1 MDAKLRALPPIEA
14 VAFFKQ
20 KGHTLSFAWQDVWQE
35 EHSKAFTVAKMM
47 NVSLLNDTR
56 AILDR
61 AIADGLTFEEFRA
74 EVKPKLVAAG
84 WWGKQEMKD
93 PATGEIKKVQL
104 GSNKR
109 LRTIFRTNIRMSY
122 SVGKWQK
129 AQSNKAALPYARYD
143 AVDDNITRYQHRMW
157 DNIILHID
165 HPWWDT
171 HWPLNGWHC
180 RCDVILYSL
189 DMLSRRGLKVS
200 KDPPQGKMREFVNKR
215 TGETML
221 IEDGLDPAFAYNPG
235 KAPMRGI
242 TAKPIGTPRND
253 EQTTNAITEF
263 LAGFGSGLFIDKGDW
278 PIAINKGL
286 FQNQNNEM
294 VLPNDISPD
303 DLALIAT
310 VLKTAIPEWLWHFD
324 EKAGT
329 HRLKRRFTK
338 ALDNRKVT
346 IDFKDGVWTVEIV
359 KTQ

>member
-1 MDAKLRALPPIEA
+1 MEAKLRALPPIEA

-20 KGHTLSFAWQDVWQE
+20 KGHTLSFAWQDVWQA

-74 EVKPKLVAAG
+74 ELKPKLVAAG

-93 PATGEIKKVQL
+93 PLSGETKKVQL

-122 SVGKWQK
+122 SVGKWQQ
-129 AQSNKAALPYARYD
+129 AQANKATMPYARYD

-171 HWPLNGWHC
+171 HWPQNGWYC

-189 DMLSRRGLKVS
+189 EMLNRRGLKVS
-200 KDPPQGKMREFVNKR
+200 KDPPQGKMREFANKR
-215 TGETML
+215 TGETTM

-235 KAPMRGI
+235 KSPMRGI
-242 TAKPIGTPRND
+242 TAKPIGKPTKDPQAD
-253 EQTTNAITEF
+253 TAIAGF
-263 LAGFGSGLFIDKGDW
+263 LAGFKGTIFRDQGGW
-278 PIAINKGL
+278 PIPINKGL
-286 FQNQNNEM
+286 FRNSSQET
-294 VLPNDISPD
+294 VLPNDIAPE
-303 DLALIAT
+303 DLTIIGE
-310 VLKTAIPEWLWHFD
+310 VLRTAIPEWLWHLD
-324 EKAGT
+324 EKT
-329 HRLKRRFTK
+329 QRHRILRRFTK
-338 ALDNRKVT
+338 TLDNRKVT

-359 KTQ
+359 KKP